1 LIVDDVI
8 NVVDY
13 HENYQQE
20 LSAFINMTWSVE
32 PPHPPSSSNFK
43 SAAFSARRRWW

>member
-1 LIVDDVI
+1 MVHGWVCRITHHYPMLIVNHNDELLIVDDVI

-20 LSAFINMTWSVE
+20 LSAIINMT
-32 PPHPPSSSNFK
+32 
-43 SAAFSARRRWW
+43 